1 MPPGLD
7 LNVVVERLA
16 RALVLVAVVL
26 GVSWAVRSPVGA
38 AIGGWIRTG
47 RRGRRG
53 LGGLGGPG
61 GAWLEGPG
69 EGTGNDTRVPTLEER
84 VQLLGTQVSE
94 LGERLDFA
102 ERLLAERRERRL
114 DAGQ

>member
-7 LNVVVERLA
+7 LNFVVDRVA
-16 RALVLVAVVL
+16 RALVLVALVL
-26 GVSWAVRSPVGA
+26 GVSWAARSPLGA
-38 AIGGWIRTG
+38 AIGERIRTG
-47 RRGRRG
+47 RRGRRV
-53 LGGLGGPG
+53 LGGLGSAWVE
-61 GAWLEGPG
+61 GAG
-69 EGTGNDTRVPTLEER
+69 EGAGSDARVATLEEQ